1 MINFKKFKNK
11 KVLITGHTGFKGA
24 WLTLILSFLGAKIYG
39 VSLKPKKKSMYYQVA
54 LNKILKL
61 DKKFDIRSFDKLKT
75 FIDEIKPDYIFHLAA
90 QALVKNSFVNPLDTL
105 STNIIG
111 TTNILEIARSMKKKC
126 IIILITSDKC
136 YKNKEQI
143 WGYKESDEMGG
154 NEPYSASK
162 ASCEIIINAYFQSYF
177 KKINSNVK
185 IASVRAG
192 NVIGG
197 GDWSENR
204 IIPDCVRSWEKK
216 IPLILNNPQSTRPWQ
231 HVLEPLFGYLKLAL
245 SLEKKNNLNGESFN
259 FGPNSNSSLSVV
271 DLVKLFSNNWV
282 YSKIKV
288 NRNSNFKEQNL
299 LKLDCTKVYNQIKWE
314 VILTDKEMLEMTS
327 LWYLNYNR
335 SRNILSFTN
344 SQIKNYYEKIISKQ

>member
-1 MINFKKFKNK
+1 MIDFKKYKNK

-24 WLTLILSFLGAKIYG
+24 WLTLILHFFGAKIYG
-39 VSLKPKKKSMYYQVA
+39 VSLKPKKKSLYYQVT
-54 LNKILKL
+54 LNKILKS
-61 DKKFDIRSFDKLKT
+61 DKNFDIRSFDKLKR

-90 QALVKNSFVNPLDTL
+90 QALVKNSFTNPLDTL

-111 TTNILEIARSMKKKC
+111 TTNILEIARSIKKKC

-162 ASCEIIINAYFQSYF
+162 ASCEIINNAYFQSYF
-177 KKINSNVK
+177 KKTNTNIK

-204 IIPDCVRSWEKK
+204 IIPDCVKSWERKT
-216 IPLILNNPQSTRPWQ
+216 PLILNNPKSTRPWQ
-231 HVLEPLFGYLKLAL
+231 HVLEPLFGYMRLAL
-245 SLEKKNNLNGESFN
+245 FLEKKKHLNGECFN
-259 FGPNSNSSLSVV
+259 FGPNLNSSLNVE
-271 DLVKLFSNNWV
+271 DLVKLFSHNWP
-282 YSKIKV
+282 YSKIKI
-288 NRNSNFKEQNL
+288 NRKSNFKEQNL
-299 LKLDCTKVYNQIKWE
+299 LKLDCTKAYNQIKWE
-314 VILTDKEMLEMTS
+314 VILTEKEMLEMTS
-327 LWYLNYNR
+327 LWYLNYKR
-335 SRNILSFTN
+335 SKNIISFTN
-344 SQIKNYYEKIISKQ
+344 SQIRSYYEKILSK

>member
-1 MINFKKFKNK
+1 MIDFKKYKNK

-24 WLTLILSFLGAKIYG
+24 WLTLILYFFGAKIYG
-39 VSLKPKKKSMYYQVA
+39 VSLKPKKKSLYYQVT
-54 LNKILKL
+54 LNKILIS
-61 DKKFDIRSFDKLKT
+61 DKKFDIRSFDKLKR
-75 FIDEIKPDYIFHLAA
+75 FINEIKPDYIFHLAA
-90 QALVKNSFVNPLDTL
+90 QALVKNSFTNPLDTL

-177 KKINSNVK
+177 KKTYSNIK

-204 IIPDCVRSWEKK
+204 IIPDCVKSWEKK
-216 IPLILNNPQSTRPWQ
+216 TPLILNNPKSTRPWQ
-231 HVLEPLFGYLKLAL
+231 HVLEPLFGYLRLAL
-245 SLEKKNNLNGESFN
+245 FLDKKKHLNGECFN
-259 FGPNSNSSLSVV
+259 FGPNLNTSLSVEG
-271 DLVKLFSNNWV
+271 LVKLFSHNWP
-282 YSKIKV
+282 YSKIKI
-288 NRNSNFKEQNL
+288 NRKSNFKEQNL
-299 LKLDCTKVYNQIKWE
+299 LKLDCTKAYNQIKWE
-314 VILTDKEMLEMTS
+314 VILTEKEMLEMTS
-327 LWYLNYNR
+327 SWYLNYKR
-335 SRNILSFTN
+335 SKNIISFTN
-344 SQIKNYYEKIISKQ
+344 SQIRSYYEKIISK